1 MMSAD
6 PNDGGLPPGGAP
18 QQACGS
24 GPCPACVD
32 ARQVSSPCVLAS
44 AHDGPH
50 RCGFGDVFAE
60 PASKCLEL
68 CPHFDGWC
76 IRDKGHDGVHWCGR
90 HDY

>member
-1 MMSAD
+1 MLTRKTAGYHREERRSRRVARD
-6 PNDGGLPPGGAP
+6 RAR
-18 QQACGS
+18 
-24 GPCPACVD
+24 PASMRGRCRV
-32 ARQVSSPCVLAS
+32 PVLAS
-44 AHDGPH
+44 GHDGPH

-60 PASKCLEL
+60 PANKCLEL